1 MKKFLTSAAIV
12 AALASVA
19 SASPYV
25 LPSPQPGALT
35 PYDMQPMW
43 GLDAVYT
50 FAGDSGT
57 PDVYGARLS
66 FNLYS
71 SGEDTVRHQ
80 FSINATPQYGSESYD
95 LGAQKAEVMMLPIT
109 AGYDLNLEITDDI
122 LFYVGGKAGYAF
134 TRQELK
140 CDGEKDTDNDGGFTF
155 SVGGG
160 LKYQA
165 SDAIMLKAGYE
176 FGRTYIGS
184 GDESGIY
191 TGHTILVGAS
201 VQF

>member
-1 MKKFLTSAAIV
+1 MKKFLTSAVIV

-50 FAGDSGT
+50 ISGDHDA
-57 PDVYGARLS
+57 PDMYGARLS

-80 FSINATPQYGSESYD
+80 FSLNVTPQYGEKD
-95 LGAQKAEVMMLPIT
+95 LHPGVELDTMALPIT

-122 LFYVGGKAGYAF
+122 LLYVGGKAGYTFA
-134 TRQELK
+134 RCEWK
-140 CDGEKDTDNDGGFTF
+140 GAEGKDTDNDGGFTF

-160 LKYQA
+160 LKCQA

-176 FGRTYIGS
+176 FGRTYLDNGHK
-184 GDESGIY
+184 DTIY

>member
-35 PYDMQPMW
+35 PYDNQPMW

-50 FAGDSGT
+50 ISGKT
-57 PDVYGARLS
+57 ELADVYGARLS
-66 FNLYS
+66 FNLYT

-80 FSINATPQYGSESYD
+80 FSLNATPQYGEEKYSD
-95 LGAQKAEVMMLPIT
+95 GAEGELFMLPLT
-109 AGYDLNLEITDDI
+109 AGYDLNLEITDEV
-122 LFYVGGKAGYAF
+122 LFYAGGKAGYTFAHASV
-134 TRQELK
+134 K
-140 CDGEKDTDNDGGFTF
+140 DGYFKDTDDDGGFTF
-155 SVGGG
+155 SVGTG

-165 SDAIMLKAGYE
+165 SEAIMLKAGYE
-176 FGRTYIGS
+176 FGRTYIGH
-184 GDESGIY
+184 GDNKFIY
-191 TGHTILVGAS
+191 TGHSILVGAA

>member
-43 GLDAVYT
+43 GMDAVYT
-50 FAGDSGT
+50 FAGDNDM
-57 PDVYGARLS
+57 PDMYGARLS

-71 SGEDTVRHQ
+71 SGEDTIRHQ
-80 FSINATPQYGSESYD
+80 FSINATPQYGEKD
-95 LGAQKAEVMMLPIT
+95 FFPGAEGTLLMVPIT

-134 TRQELK
+134 SHSESK
-140 CDGEKDTDNDGGFTF
+140 AFGMKASDNDGGFTF

-160 LKYQA
+160 LKIQA

-176 FGRTYIGS
+176 FGRTYIGNS
-184 GDESGIY
+184 DYIY

>member
-19 SASPYV
+19 SAAPYV
-25 LPSPQPGALT
+25 LPSPAPGALI
-35 PYDMQPMW
+35 PYDNQPMW

-50 FAGDSGT
+50 IAGESHT
-57 PDVYGARLS
+57 PDMYGARLS
-66 FNLYS
+66 FNLYT

-80 FSINATPQYGSESYD
+80 FSLNATPQYGSEKFGD
-95 LGAQKAEVMMLPIT
+95 GEKGELTLIPLT
-109 AGYDLNLEITDDI
+109 AGYDLNLEITDDVLI
-122 LFYVGGKAGYAF
+122 YAGGKAGYAF
-134 TRQELK
+134 SHSTAK
-140 CDGEKDTDNDGGFTF
+140 AMGEKATDDDGGFTY
-155 SVGGG
+155 SVGAG

-176 FGRTYIGS
+176 FGRTYIGH
-184 GDESGIY
+184 GDSKFTY
-191 TGHTILVGAS
+191 TGHSILVGAA

>member
-19 SASPYV
+19 SAAPYV

-50 FAGDSGT
+50 IAGDHDM
-57 PDVYGARLS
+57 PDMYGARLS

-80 FSINATPQYGSESYD
+80 FNLNVTPQFGSETID
-95 LGAQKAEVMMLPIT
+95 GVKNQLFMVPMT
-109 AGYDLNLEITDDI
+109 AGYDLNLEITDDV
-122 LFYVGGKAGYAF
+122 LFYAGGKAGYALTHAVSKF
-134 TRQELK
+134 
-140 CDGEKDTDNDGGFTF
+140 DGDRETEDDGGFTF

-160 LKYQA
+160 LKYQP

-176 FGRTYIGS
+176 FGRTYVGS
-184 GDESGIY
+184 GDSKYIY

>member
-19 SASPYV
+19 SAAPYV
-25 LPSPQPGALT
+25 MPSPQPGALT
-35 PYDMQPMW
+35 PYDIQPMW

-50 FAGDSGT
+50 ISGDSD
-57 PDVYGARLS
+57 DVDQYGARLS

-71 SGEDTVRHQ
+71 SGEDSVRHQ
-80 FSINATPQYGSESYD
+80 FSLNVTPQYAHDTVIPGLKLERY
-95 LGAQKAEVMMLPIT
+95 VIPVT
-109 AGYDLNLEITDDI
+109 AGYDLNLELTDDV
-122 LFYVGGKAGYAF
+122 LFYVGGKAGYSFAHV
-134 TRQELK
+134 ELK
-140 CDGEKDTDNDGGFTF
+140 TDGDKASGHDDGFTY
-155 SVGGG
+155 SVGAG
-160 LKYQA
+160 LKFQP

-176 FGRTYIGS
+176 FGRSYYGH
-184 GDESGIY
+184 GDDGYIY

>member
-19 SASPYV
+19 SAAPYV
-25 LPSPQPGALT
+25 MPSPQPGALT
-35 PYDMQPMW
+35 PYDIQPMW

-50 FAGDSGT
+50 IAGDSE
-57 PDVYGARLS
+57 DLDMYGARLS

-71 SGEDTVRHQ
+71 SGEDSVRHQ
-80 FSINATPQYGSESYD
+80 FSLNATPQYGNDTIEA
-95 LGAQKAEVMMLPIT
+95 GVKAESFVLPVT
-109 AGYDLNLEITDDI
+109 FGYDLNLELTDDV
-122 LFYVGGKAGYAF
+122 LFYAGGKAGWSFAH
-134 TRQELK
+134 TELK
-140 CDGEKDTDNDGGFTF
+140 SDGAKEDDDDNGFTF
-155 SVGGG
+155 SVGAG

-176 FGRTYIGS
+176 FGRTYFGS
-184 GDESGIY
+184 GDDKTIY

>member
-19 SASPYV
+19 SAAPYV
-25 LPSPQPGALT
+25 MPSPQPGALT
-35 PYDMQPMW
+35 PYDIQPMW

-50 FAGDSGT
+50 IAGDSD
-57 PDVYGARLS
+57 DVDTYGARLS

-71 SGEDTVRHQ
+71 SGEDSVRHQ
-80 FSINATPQYGSESYD
+80 CSLNVTPQYGKD
-95 LGAQKAEVMMLPIT
+95 DIAAGIDAEVFMLPIT
-109 AGYDLNLEITDDI
+109 AGYDLNLEITDDV
-122 LFYVGGKAGYAF
+122 LFYAGGKAGYAF
-134 TRQELK
+134 AHSSVEGG
-140 CDGEKDTDNDGGFTF
+140 GEKVSDDDSGFTF
-155 SVGGG
+155 SVGAG

-176 FGRTYIGS
+176 FGRTYFGS
-184 GDESGIY
+184 GNDKAIY
-191 TGHTILVGAS
+191 TGHSILVGAS

>member
-19 SASPYV
+19 SAAPYV
-25 LPSPQPGALT
+25 MPSPQPGALT

-50 FAGDSGT
+50 IAGDSDM
-57 PDVYGARLS
+57 PDTYGARLS

-80 FSINATPQYGSESYD
+80 FSLNATPQYGSDTDMGLKTE
-95 LGAQKAEVMMLPIT
+95 LFMLPLT
-109 AGYDLNLEITDDI
+109 AGYDLNLEITDDV
-122 LFYVGGKAGYAF
+122 LFYAGGKAGYALTHAVEKF
-134 TRQELK
+134 
-140 CDGEKDTDNDGGFTF
+140 DGEKCTDNDGGFTF
-155 SVGGG
+155 SVGAG

-176 FGRTYIGS
+176 FGRSYIGS
-184 GDESGIY
+184 GDSKYIY
-191 TGHTILVGAS
+191 TGHTILVGAA